1 MGEGTLVSTEPMP
14 VYLDD
19 SLYSDSMMPNG
30 WIVIVHVSGK
40 DIAYGGFNSKEEALQ
55 HGSRLANARVQRL
68 FFPTL
73 H

>member
-1 MGEGTLVSTEPMP
+1 MATEVSP

-30 WIVIVHVSGK
+30 WIVVVSVNDK
-40 DIAYGGFNSKEEALQ
+40 DIVYGGFNSKEEALDY
-55 HGSRLANARVQRL
+55 GRKLANAKVQRL